1 MAWILDLDGVIWLG
15 DAPIPGSAEAVAK
28 LRAAGERVLFLT
40 NNSASR
46 VGDYVTKLAKH
57 GIVVTA
63 HDVCSSAMAAA
74 TCVRAGERALVIAG
88 PGAQEALEARGVV
101 CVDPADAGDFPDV
114 DVVVVG
120 FHRNFDFS
128 RLTSAFRAV
137 YKGARLLG
145 TNDDATYPSS
155 EGPFPGGGSLVA
167 AVAYAAGVEA
177 EFAGK
182 PFPPTAALV
191 FDRLGLPSDPT
202 AQQRAELT
210 MVGDRLS
217 TDGQMGKVFGG
228 RFALVLSGVTTSADA
243 PYSPHPDLV
252 GANLGDVVDQAFQ

>member
-1 MAWILDLDGVIWLG
+1 M
-15 DAPIPGSAEAVAK
+15 
-28 LRAAGERVLFLT
+28 LFLT
-40 NNSASR
+40 NNSSTR

-57 GIVVTA
+57 GIAATPN
-63 HDVCSSAMAAA
+63 DICSSAMAAA
-74 TCVRAGERALVIAG
+74 SCVAPGERALIVAG
-88 PGAQEALEARGVV
+88 PGVREALEARGVV
-101 CVDPADAGDFPDV
+101 CVDPADADAFPVV

-120 FHRNFDFS
+120 FHRDFDFA

-167 AVAYAAGVEA
+167 AVSYASGVRA

-191 FDRLGLPSDPT
+191 FERLGLATSPP
-202 AQQRAELT
+202 AAERAALT

-217 TDGQMGKVFGG
+217 TDGEMGRVLGG
-228 RFALVLSGVTTSADA
+228 RFALVLSGVTTEADA
-243 PYSPHPDLV
+243 PYSPTPDLI
-252 GANLGDVVDQAFQ
+252 GRDLADVVAQAFS